1 MCEAKE
7 MEGELKNF
15 IRFCVLT
22 LAFLLYSY
30 FIAAKIPKGLLRLIS
45 ILPVITLLSILPFD
59 LNSFHIGSATWFLVA
74 WLANFKLLLF
84 AFDQGPLSVPK
95 HDLLCF
101 ILTACFPFKIKQNPS
116 PKKPFETKTNLILE
130 AATRATIVST
140 VVYAYNNYEHYF
152 HKHILF
158 IYCFYIYHA
167 LQFLLALAASSAQLL
182 LGVELEPQ
190 FNAPLLSTSLQDFW
204 GHRWNLRVSELLRA
218 TVYIPAHRISTR
230 IIGPRWPSLP
240 AVFLTFFVSG
250 LMHELLVYHMTR
262 ERPTWEM
269 TWFFILQ
276 GVFVDMEIV
285 LKKKLV
291 ATNKFRLHRAISGPL
306 ALANIAVTAGWLSYT
321 QILRNGIDEKLI
333 KEFNM
338 FMPFLKGHGYKQILS
353 ACSTSQGQVHGL

>member
-15 IRFCVLT
+15 IRLCVLT
-22 LAFLLYSY
+22 IAFLLYSY

-45 ILPVITLLSILPFD
+45 LLPVITLLSILPFD
-59 LNSFHIGSATWFLVA
+59 LNSLHIGFPTWCFVA

-95 HDLLCF
+95 HDLLRF
-101 ILTACFPFKIKQNPS
+101 ILMACFPFKIKQNPS
-116 PKKPFETKTNLILE
+116 PKKPFETKTNPTLE
-130 AATRATIVST
+130 AATRATILWT
-140 VVYAYNNYEHYF
+140 AVYTYKNYEHYF
-152 HKHILF
+152 HKHVLF
-158 IYCFYIYHA
+158 IYFFYTYHA
-167 LQFLLALAASSAQLL
+167 LQLLLALAATPAQLL

-190 FNAPLLSTSLQDFW
+190 FNAPLFSTSLQDFW
-204 GHRWNLRVSELLRA
+204 GHRWNLRVSEILRA
-218 TVYIPAHRISTR
+218 TAYIPVHRISTR
-230 IIGPRWPSLP
+230 IIGPRWASLP
-240 AVFLTFFVSG
+240 GVFLTFLVSG

-291 ATNKFRLHRAISGPL
+291 ATNQFRLHKAISGPL
-306 ALANIAVTAGWLSYT
+306 TLANIALIAGWLSYT
-321 QILRNGIDEKLI
+321 QALRNGIDEKLI

-338 FMPFLKGHGYKQILS
+338 FMQFLKGMAISKR
-353 ACSTSQGQVHGL
+353 

>member
-15 IRFCVLT
+15 IRLCVLT
-22 LAFLLYSY
+22 IAFLLHSY
-30 FIAAKIPKGLLRLIS
+30 FIAAKIPKGLPRLIS
-45 ILPVITLLSILPFD
+45 LLPVITFLSILPFD
-59 LNSFHIGSATWFLVA
+59 LNSLHIGFPTWFCVA

-101 ILTACFPFKIKQNPS
+101 ILMACFPFKIRQNPS
-116 PKKPFETKTNLILE
+116 PKKPLETKTNPILE

-140 VVYAYNNYEHYF
+140 VVYTYNNYEHYF
-152 HKHILF
+152 HKHVLF
-158 IYCFYIYHA
+158 IYFFYTYHA
-167 LQFLLALAASSAQLL
+167 VQLLLALAATPAQF
-182 LGVELEPQ
+182 LGVELEPR
-190 FNAPLLSTSLQDFW
+190 FNAPLFSTSLQDFW
-204 GHRWNLRVSELLRA
+204 GHRWNLRVSEILRA
-218 TVYIPAHRISTR
+218 TVYIPVRRISTR
-230 IIGPRWPSLP
+230 IIGPRWASLP
-240 AVFLTFFVSG
+240 GVFLTFLVSG

-262 ERPTWEM
+262 ERPTWEV

-291 ATNKFRLHRAISGPL
+291 ATNKFRLHKAISGPL

-321 QILRNGIDEKLI
+321 QALRNGIDEKLI

-338 FMPFLKGHGYKQILS
+338 FMQFLKGMAISKN
-353 ACSTSQGQVHGL
+353 